1 MDGPESAP
9 DEKSPATTKGDTSDK
24 TAAPLELPPRDKPKQ
39 EEIPAPPAIF
49 SNTTKTSP
57 EANSTPATLAY
68 PPASRPHYQAPTR
81 ASAQRI
87 KPSLT
92 PKTSTS
98 SLHKPDRA
106 RKRSVTFALRPL
118 SPEEDKAES
127 REARKR
133 SSSVRDRVRK
143 LEMESGGAE
152 EQSTTL
158 GKRVEVDAEKGDRQ
172 GAGEESEVMKS
183 CEDGE
188 IVIVH
193 DSDATT
199 VVGSEVVEGDEKEH

>member
-1 MDGPESAP
+1 
-9 DEKSPATTKGDTSDK
+9 
-24 TAAPLELPPRDKPKQ
+24 
-39 EEIPAPPAIF
+39 
-49 SNTTKTSP
+49 
-57 EANSTPATLAY
+57 
-68 PPASRPHYQAPTR
+68 
-81 ASAQRI
+81 
-87 KPSLT
+87 
-92 PKTSTS
+92 
-98 SLHKPDRA
+98 
-106 RKRSVTFALRPL
+106 
-118 SPEEDKAES
+118 
-127 REARKR
+127 
-133 SSSVRDRVRK
+133 
-143 LEMESGGAE
+143 MESGGAE